1 VALLRG
7 TSLIT
12 PGVAGYGGPGRHQ
25 RAELQADRGQARA
38 PRRVALRKQVSC
50 SSSRPAPAGMEP
62 TRMSRTRSTSP

>member
-7 TSLIT
+7 TSLLRESQAT
-12 PGVAGYGGPGRHQ
+12 EALAGISGQ
-25 RAELQADRGQARA
+25 LQADRGQARA
-38 PRRVALRKQVSC
+38 PRRMALRKQVSC